1 MRFIIITTIV
11 LLLSIT
17 NVDAFPKIIKI
28 KSNQDYLLIENTDLP
43 IIDLRITFDTGS
55 VNDGD
60 NEGILSFSINLLHQQ
75 LLKNKKIISYFEE
88 IGAQYDSSV
97 SKEKSYISLR
107 FVSTTHNIH
116 LISET
121 INEMLSLNGI
131 SDELVSENKV
141 KILNIINRRDLDPA
155 RLAQKK
161 ADEIFF
167 NGSSMSHPTIGY
179 GRSIERLDIN
189 LIRQKLIKL
198 ISKSKISVSLV
209 GDINENS
216 SALLISNMIGN
227 IKRETQKN
235 ELPLKY
241 NKLRKNTENIFF
253 DSTQT
258 HINIYI
264 PSVNRQ
270 DKDFYNILVANHIL
284 GGSGFGS
291 RLMREIREKRGF
303 AYSVYSYLSIYND
316 FGILKINLQTDNK
329 NVNEALY
336 VLSVELDKFKNF
348 NPSKDEISS
357 SKQSLIKNVVTRMDT
372 NSSMLQTLSSIN
384 DYDLQDDYY
393 RNYVNGI
400 QNVNLKSIKKAI
412 SDNIKFENA
421 LIVTLGGR

>member
-75 LLKNKKIISYFEE
+75 LLNNKKIISYFEE

-107 FVSTTHNIH
+107 FVSTKHNIH

-131 SDELVSENKV
+131 SDELISENKV
-141 KILNIINRRDLDPA
+141 KILNIINRRDLDPG

-167 NGSSMSHPTIGY
+167 NGSPMSHPTIGY

-357 SKQSLIKNVVTRMDT
+357 SKQSLIKNVLTRMDT

>member
-1 MRFIIITTIV
+1 MRFIITTIV
-11 LLLSIT
+11 FLLSIT

-75 LLKNKKIISYFEE
+75 LLNNKKIISYFEE

-357 SKQSLIKNVVTRMDT
+357 SKQSLIKNVLTRMDT

>member
-1 MRFIIITTIV
+1 MRFIITTIV
-11 LLLSIT
+11 FLLSIT

-28 KSNQDYLLIENTDLP
+28 KSNQDYLLIENSDLP

-55 VNDGD
+55 VNDGE
-60 NEGILSFSINLLHQQ
+60 NEGILSFSVNLLHQQ
-75 LLKNKKIISYFEE
+75 LLNNKKIISYFEE
-88 IGAQYDSSV
+88 IGAQYNSSV
-97 SKEKSYISLR
+97 GKEKSYISLR

-121 INEMLSLNGI
+121 INEMLLLQGI
-131 SDELVSENKV
+131 SDELISENKV
-141 KILNIINRRDLDPA
+141 KILNIINRRDLDPG

-167 NGSSMSHPTIGY
+167 NGSPMSHPTIGY
-179 GRSIERLDIN
+179 GRSIEGLDKN
-189 LIRQKLIKL
+189 LISQKLIEL

-264 PSVNRQ
+264 PSVSRQ

-291 RLMREIREKRGF
+291 RLMKEIREKRGF
-303 AYSVYSYLSIYND
+303 AYSVYSYLSIYSN

-336 VLSVELDKFKNF
+336 VISTELDKFKNF
-348 NPSKDEISS
+348 NPSKDEISL
-357 SKQSLIKNVVTRMDT
+357 SKQSLIRNVLTRMDT

-384 DYDLQDDYY
+384 DYDLQDEYY

-412 SDNIKFENA
+412 SDNLKFENA

>member
-11 LLLSIT
+11 FLLSIT
-17 NVDAFPKIIKI
+17 NVDAFPNIIKI
-28 KSNQDYLLIENTDLP
+28 KSNHDYLLIENRNLP
-43 IIDLRITFDTGS
+43 IIDLRITFDSGS

-60 NEGILSFSINLLHQQ
+60 NEGILSFSVNLLHQQ
-75 LLKNKKIISYFEE
+75 LLNNKKIISYFEE
-88 IGAQYDSSV
+88 IGAQYNSSV
-97 SKEKSYISLR
+97 SKEKSYISIR
-107 FVSTTHNIH
+107 FVSTTDNIY

-121 INEMLSLNGI
+121 INEMLSLKGI
-131 SDELVSENKV
+131 SDELISENKV
-141 KILNIINRRDLDPA
+141 KVLNIINRTDLDPG

-161 ADEIFF
+161 TDEIFF
-167 NGSSMSHPTIGY
+167 NGSPLSHPTIGY
-179 GRSIERLDIN
+179 SNKIERLDKN
-189 LIRQKLIKL
+189 LIRQKLIRL

-209 GDINENS
+209 GDINENT
-216 SALLISNMIGN
+216 SAFLISNMLGN
-227 IKRETQKN
+227 IKRETQKI

-241 NKLRKNTENIFF
+241 NKLRKSTENIFF

-264 PSVNRQ
+264 PSINRHH
-270 DKDFYNILVANHIL
+270 KDFYNILVANHIL

-291 RLMREIREKRGF
+291 RLMEEIREKKGF

-329 NVNEALY
+329 NVNEALNII
-336 VLSVELDKFKNF
+336 SVELNKFKNF
-348 NPSKDEISS
+348 DATEDEVSL
-357 SKQSLIKNVVTRMDT
+357 SKQSLIRNVLTRMDT
-372 NSSMLQTLSSIN
+372 NSSMLQTLASIN

-393 RNYVNGI
+393 KNYVSGI

-412 SDNIKFENA
+412 LDNIKFENA

>member
-11 LLLSIT
+11 FLLSIT
-17 NVDAFPKIIKI
+17 NIDAFPKIIKI
-28 KSNQDYLLIENTDLP
+28 KSNQDYLLIENRDLP

-75 LLKNKKIISYFEE
+75 LLNNKKIISYFEE

-227 IKRETQKN
+227 IKRETKKN
-235 ELPLKY
+235 ESPLKY
-241 NKLRKNTENIFF
+241 NKLRKNTEHIFF

-357 SKQSLIKNVVTRMDT
+357 SKQSLIKNVLTRMDT

>member
-11 LLLSIT
+11 FLLSIA
-17 NVDAFPKIIKI
+17 NVDAFPNIIKI
-28 KSNQDYLLIENTDLP
+28 KSNHDYLLIENRNLP
-43 IIDLRITFDTGS
+43 IIDLRITFDSGS

-60 NEGILSFSINLLHQQ
+60 NEGILSFSVNLLHQQ
-75 LLKNKKIISYFEE
+75 LLNNKKIISYFEE
-88 IGAQYDSSV
+88 IGAQYNSSV

-107 FVSTTHNIH
+107 FVSTTDNIY

-131 SDELVSENKV
+131 SDELISENKV
-141 KILNIINRRDLDPA
+141 KVLNIINRTDLDPG

-161 ADEIFF
+161 TDEIFF
-167 NGSSMSHPTIGY
+167 NGSPLSHPTIGY
-179 GRSIERLDIN
+179 SNKIERLDKN
-189 LIRQKLIKL
+189 LIRQKLIRL

-209 GDINENS
+209 GDINENT
-216 SALLISNMIGN
+216 SAFLISNMLGN
-227 IKRETQKN
+227 IKRETQKI

-241 NKLRKNTENIFF
+241 NKLRKSTENIFF

-264 PSVNRQ
+264 PSVNRHH
-270 DKDFYNILVANHIL
+270 KDFYNILVANHIL

-291 RLMREIREKRGF
+291 RLMEEIREKKGF

-329 NVNEALY
+329 NVNEALNII
-336 VLSVELDKFKNF
+336 SVELNKFKNF
-348 NPSKDEISS
+348 DATEDEVSL
-357 SKQSLIKNVVTRMDT
+357 SKQSLIRNVLTRMDT
-372 NSSMLQTLSSIN
+372 NSSMLQTLASIN

-393 RNYVNGI
+393 KNYVSGI

-412 SDNIKFENA
+412 LDNIKFENA

>member
-11 LLLSIT
+11 FLLSIT
-17 NVDAFPKIIKI
+17 NVDAFPNIIKI
-28 KSNQDYLLIENTDLP
+28 KSNHDYLLIENRNLP
-43 IIDLRITFDTGS
+43 IIDLRITFDSGS

-60 NEGILSFSINLLHQQ
+60 NEGILSFSVNLLHQQ
-75 LLKNKKIISYFEE
+75 LLNNKKIISYFEE
-88 IGAQYDSSV
+88 IGAQYNSSV

-107 FVSTTHNIH
+107 FVSTTDNIY

-131 SDELVSENKV
+131 SDELISENKV
-141 KILNIINRRDLDPA
+141 KVLNIINRTDLDPG

-161 ADEIFF
+161 TDEIFF
-167 NGSSMSHPTIGY
+167 NGSPLSHPTIGY
-179 GRSIERLDIN
+179 SNKIERLDKN
-189 LIRQKLIKL
+189 LIRQKLIRL

-209 GDINENS
+209 GDINENT
-216 SALLISNMIGN
+216 SAFLISNMLGN
-227 IKRETQKN
+227 IKRETQKI

-241 NKLRKNTENIFF
+241 NKLRKSIENIFF

-264 PSVNRQ
+264 PSINRHH
-270 DKDFYNILVANHIL
+270 KDFYNILVANHIL

-291 RLMREIREKRGF
+291 RLMEEIREKKGF

-329 NVNEALY
+329 NVNEALNII
-336 VLSVELDKFKNF
+336 SVELNKFKNF
-348 NPSKDEISS
+348 DATEDEVSL
-357 SKQSLIKNVVTRMDT
+357 SKQSLIRNVLTRMDT
-372 NSSMLQTLSSIN
+372 NSSMLQTLASIN

-393 RNYVNGI
+393 KNYVSGI

-412 SDNIKFENA
+412 LDNIKFENT

>member
-55 VNDGD
+55 VNDGE
-60 NEGILSFSINLLHQQ
+60 NEGILSFSVNLLHQQ
-75 LLKNKKIISYFEE
+75 LLNNKKIISYFEE
-88 IGAQYDSSV
+88 IGAQYNSSV
-97 SKEKSYISLR
+97 GKEKSYISLR

-121 INEMLSLNGI
+121 INEMLLLQGI
-131 SDELVSENKV
+131 SDELISENKV
-141 KILNIINRRDLDPA
+141 KILNIINRRDLDPG

-167 NGSSMSHPTIGY
+167 NGSPMSHPTIGY
-179 GRSIERLDIN
+179 GRSIEGLDKN
-189 LIRQKLIKL
+189 LISQKLIEL

-264 PSVNRQ
+264 PSVSRQ

-291 RLMREIREKRGF
+291 RLMKEIREKRGF
-303 AYSVYSYLSIYND
+303 AYSVYSYLSIYSN

-336 VLSVELDKFKNF
+336 VISVELDKFKNF
-348 NPSKDEISS
+348 NPSKDEISL
-357 SKQSLIKNVVTRMDT
+357 SKQSLIRNVLTRMDT

-384 DYDLQDDYY
+384 DYDLQDEYY

-412 SDNIKFENA
+412 SDNLKFENA

>member
-357 SKQSLIKNVVTRMDT
+357 SKQSLIKNVLTRMDT

>member
-11 LLLSIT
+11 FLLSIT
-17 NVDAFPKIIKI
+17 NVDAFPNIIKI
-28 KSNQDYLLIENTDLP
+28 KSNHDYLLIENRNLP
-43 IIDLRITFDTGS
+43 IIDLRITFDSGS

-60 NEGILSFSINLLHQQ
+60 NEGILSFSVNLLHQQ
-75 LLKNKKIISYFEE
+75 LLNNKKIISYFEE
-88 IGAQYDSSV
+88 IGAQYNSSV

-107 FVSTTHNIH
+107 FVSTTDNIY

-131 SDELVSENKV
+131 SDELISENKV
-141 KILNIINRRDLDPA
+141 KVLNIINRTDLDPG

-161 ADEIFF
+161 TDEIFF
-167 NGSSMSHPTIGY
+167 NGSPLSHPTIGY
-179 GRSIERLDIN
+179 SSKIERLDIN
-189 LIRQKLIKL
+189 LIRQKLIQL

-209 GDINENS
+209 GDINENT
-216 SALLISNMIGN
+216 SAFLISNMIGN
-227 IKRETQKN
+227 IKRETQKI

-241 NKLRKNTENIFF
+241 NKLRKSTENIYF

-264 PSVNRQ
+264 PSINRHH
-270 DKDFYNILVANHIL
+270 KDFYNILVANHIL

-291 RLMREIREKRGF
+291 RLMEEIREKRGF

-329 NVNEALY
+329 NVNEALNII
-336 VLSVELDKFKNF
+336 SVELNKFKNF
-348 NPSKDEISS
+348 DATEDEVFL
-357 SKQSLIKNVVTRMDT
+357 SKQSLIRNVLTRMDT
-372 NSSMLQTLSSIN
+372 NSSMLQTLASIN

-393 RNYVNGI
+393 KNYVSGI

-412 SDNIKFENA
+412 LDNIKLENA